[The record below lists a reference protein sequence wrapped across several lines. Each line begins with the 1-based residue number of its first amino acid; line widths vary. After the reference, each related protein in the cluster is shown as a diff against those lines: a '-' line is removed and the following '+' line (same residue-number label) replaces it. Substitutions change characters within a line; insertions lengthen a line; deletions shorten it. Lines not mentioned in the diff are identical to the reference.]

1 MKRLPYT
8 LVVTTLNNA
17 ATLADCLGSAAAADE
32 ILLLDS
38 GSSDATVAIAEQFQ
52 ARVVVE
58 AFKGYGPQKQSAID
72 QASHDW
78 VLLLDADEALS
89 PALAAEI
96 ERALINPTAT
106 GFSLPRR
113 ERMFWR
119 WQHRWSRHNRFLRLF
134 DRRCH
139 RIGGDPVHAAPAG
152 GGRVQRLHAVF
163 LHVGE
168 PDIHTK
174 IDKINAYSS
183 GLVAH
188 KLGRQPGW
196 IRTRMLFYPPLIFI
210 KHYLLKRQWLNGWA
224 GFIASVSGAFY
235 TFLKY
240 AKVYEARQQKR

>member
-1 MKRLPYT
+1 MKRVAYS
-8 LVVTTLNNA
+8 LVVTTFNNA
-17 ATLADCLGSAAAADE
+17 NTLAACLRSAAAADE

-38 GSSDATVAIAEQFQ
+38 GSSDATVAIAERFH

-72 QASHDW
+72 QATHDW
-78 VLLLDADEALS
+78 ILLLDADEMLS
-89 PALAAEI
+89 PELAAEI
-96 ERALINPTAT
+96 ELALCAPTAT

-139 RIGGDPVHAAPAG
+139 RIGGDPVHAAPGGAG
-152 GGRVQRLHAVF
+152 AVQRLHSVF
-163 LHVGE
+163 LHAGE

-174 IDKINAYSS
+174 IAKINAYST

-188 KLGRQPGW
+188 KLGAHPRFL
-196 IRTRMLFYPPLIFI
+196 RTRMVLYPPLIFI
-210 KHYLLKRQWLNGWA
+210 KHYVLKRQWLNGWA

-240 AKVYEARQQKR
+240 AKVFEARQKKR